1 MRPRD
6 KRSIRSVDCA
16 VGRYVRS
23 VRRGSVP
30 CRADGDAAG
39 QAANYREAV
48 ERAELRA
55 EQIRHILN
63 ERGVSLIQFV
73 VYRNFGLHVDKLCRD
88 YSGES
93 LRLMV
98 SDAIERWSSYG
109 CDREILKQT
118 CSQVFRLEVAMEAP
132 ATD

>member
-6 KRSIRSVDCA
+6 QRSIRSVECA
-16 VGRYVRS
+16 VWRYANAIRQGTS
-23 VRRGSVP
+23 P
-30 CRADGDAAG
+30 CRADRNADS
-39 QAANYREAV
+39 QAANYREAA

-63 ERGVSLIQFV
+63 ERGVSLIQFM

-93 LRLMV
+93 LRLQV
-98 SDAIERWSSYG
+98 LDALTRWTCYG
-109 CDREILKQT
+109 CSSDLLHAICQR
-118 CSQVFRLEVAMEAP
+118 VFGLEL
-132 ATD
+132 AT

>member
-1 MRPRD
+1 MKPRD
-6 KRSIRSVDCA
+6 VRSIKSVDCA
-16 VGRYVRS
+16 VSRYVRS

-39 QAANYREAV
+39 QAANYRDAV

-88 YSGES
+88 YSGET
-93 LRLMV
+93 LRERAL
-98 SDAIERWSSYG
+98 DAILRWKCYG
-109 CDREILKQT
+109 CRPEVLSAI
-118 CSQVFRLEVAMEAP
+118 CRQVFALEV
-132 ATD
+132 D

>member
-6 KRSIRSVDCA
+6 KRSIMSVECA
-16 VGRYVRS
+16 VRRYANAIRQ
-23 VRRGSVP
+23 GSSP
-30 CRADGDAAG
+30 CRADRNADS
-39 QAANYREAV
+39 QTANLREAA

-55 EQIRHILN
+55 EQIRRILN

-73 VYRNFGLHVDKLCRD
+73 SYRGFGLHVDKLCRG

-98 SDAIERWSSYG
+98 TDAIDRWKSYG
-109 CDREILKQT
+109 CDRAILSEICLK
-118 CSQVFRLEVAMEAP
+118 VFAL
-132 ATD
+132 DISCKL

>member
-1 MRPRD
+1 VKPRD
-6 KRSIRSVDCA
+6 VRSIKSVDCA
-16 VGRYVRS
+16 VSRYFRS

-30 CRADGDAAG
+30 CRADGDANS

-63 ERGVSLIQFV
+63 ERGVPLIQFV
-73 VYRNFGLHVDKLCRD
+73 VYRNFGLHVDKLCRVH
-88 YSGES
+88 SGES

-98 SDAIERWSSYG
+98 TDAIARWTCYG
-109 CDREILKQT
+109 CDRDILKQV
-118 CSQVFRLEVAMEAP
+118 CSRVFGLEMN
-132 ATD
+132 